1 MSSRPILGIFTRTK
15 QVGPGGYQR
24 PRVSSYEVS
33 AEKQAMLDT
42 EFVLSCWMCAK
53 SRQSCPTLCNPMDCS
68 PPGSSVHGIFQARIL
83 ESVAISYSSGLPN
96 PGIET
101 AFLMS
106 PALACGFFTTSATWE
121 TLSRLGLTIIK
132 QDGSYPHCTD
142 EETEA
147 QQAICLRS
155 VSLGH
160 RVASCSSCHF
170 PHPLLSGLESTVQL
184 TKYP

>member
-1 MSSRPILGIFTRTK
+1 M
-15 QVGPGGYQR
+15 GPGGYQR

-33 AEKQAMLDT
+33 AEKQALLDT
-42 EFVLSCWMCAK
+42 EFVISCWMCAK

-106 PALACGFFTTSATWE
+106 AALACGFFTTSATWE
-121 TLSRLGLTIIK
+121 TLSRVGLTIIK
-132 QDGSYPHCTD
+132 QGGSYPHCTD

-155 VSLGH
+155 VGLGH
-160 RVASCSSCHF
+160 RVASRSSCHF
-170 PHPLLSGLESTVQL
+170 PHTLLSGLESTVQITKSL
-184 TKYP
+184 TSLPSLPFC